1 MIFVLLNCVP
11 YIYCKIMEYY
21 FETLKKIIVL
31 LFNSTKYNKYLVWMC
46 KILPVFINFAVITE

>member
-21 FETLKKIIVL
+21 IETLEKIIVL
-31 LFNSTKYNKYLVWMC
+31 LFNSTKYNKYLFWMC
-46 KILPVFINFAVITE
+46 KILPVFMNFSVITE